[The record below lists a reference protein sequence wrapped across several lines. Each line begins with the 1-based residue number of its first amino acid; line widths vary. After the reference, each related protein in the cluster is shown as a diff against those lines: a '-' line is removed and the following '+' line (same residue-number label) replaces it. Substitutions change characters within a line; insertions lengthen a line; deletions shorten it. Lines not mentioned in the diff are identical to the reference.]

1 MPHALASAVGT
12 ATTAL
17 AVAGIGY
24 FLIAWLA
31 ARIYLRER
39 RVLLRRSARLAVE
52 AFSFAPGVSM
62 LKSLKGLDPG
72 LKQALASH
80 CRQDY
85 PGEFEL
91 LFGVS
96 SLDDPAI
103 AAVAQL
109 RREFPQCAI
118 RLIECPERLGPNG
131 KVSTLA
137 QLALHA
143 RYEFLLIN
151 DADIAV
157 SPRYLA
163 RVMASF
169 AADASRAPIEKATA
183 ASRIGNQ
190 LRGMPPSALENQ
202 EGPQAAMTSHSGAL
216 SIPAFSSAP
225 VASAEPQAKLDARGG
240 NTPPP
245 VGLVTSLYRGRA
257 HQSLPSHFETLGI
270 ATDFIPG
277 VLVSKWFEGGLR
289 YGLGATLAVRR
300 DALER
305 AGGLLALV
313 DYLADDYEL
322 GARVARAGYRVVLSP
337 EIVET
342 AVPPYDWRGFVDH
355 QLRWLRTVRET
366 RPWGYAGLV
375 VSYGFGWALLNVLA
389 SGVSP
394 VSLWL
399 LGLSFF
405 LRLTLAMTVGAEVL
419 GDHQVLAWLWLL
431 PLRDLVA
438 MGLWAAGFA
447 GNTVVWRGERFA
459 LHGGKLR

>member
-17 AVAGIGY
+17 AVAGMGY

-39 RVLLRRSARLAVE
+39 RILLRRFAGQAGEAVP
-52 AFSFAPGVSM
+52 FTPGVSM

-72 LKQALASH
+72 LKEAFASH

-103 AAVAQL
+103 AAVDEL
-109 RREFPQCAI
+109 RYEFPQCAI

-137 QLALHA
+137 QMASHA

-157 SPRYLA
+157 SPRYLE
-163 RVMASF
+163 RVMAGF
-169 AADASRAPIEKATA
+169 AADASRAPIQETTTA
-183 ASRIGNQ
+183 SQNENQ
-190 LRGMPPSALENQ
+190 LPVPPVAFENQ
-202 EGPQAAMTSHSGAL
+202 EAPPAAMASHSGAL
-216 SIPAFSSAP
+216 SIPAFSSPP
-225 VASAEPQAKLDARGG
+225 VAFAEPPAKPVARGA
-240 NTPPP
+240 NAPLP

-257 HQSLPSHFETLGI
+257 HQTLPSHFEALGI

-300 DALER
+300 YALEK
-305 AGGLLALV
+305 AGGLVALV

-322 GARVARAGYRVVLSP
+322 GARVAQAGYRVVLSP

-355 QLRWLRTVRET
+355 QLRWLRTLREV
-366 RPWGYAGLV
+366 RPWGYAGMIV
-375 VSYGFGWALLNVLA
+375 THGIGWALLNLLA
-389 SGVSP
+389 SGSSP

-419 GDHQVLAWLWLL
+419 GDHQVLPWLWLV

-447 GNTVVWRGERFA
+447 GDTVVWRGERFT
-459 LHGGKLR
+459 LRGGKLS